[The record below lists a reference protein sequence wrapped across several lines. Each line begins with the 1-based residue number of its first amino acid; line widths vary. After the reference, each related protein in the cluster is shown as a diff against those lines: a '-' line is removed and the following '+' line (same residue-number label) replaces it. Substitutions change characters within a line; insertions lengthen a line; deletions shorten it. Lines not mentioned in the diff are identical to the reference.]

1 MSLAPLPE
9 AGPLQSAGPPG
20 RKTPG
25 RSSGSHK
32 ASLSFTAASRRE
44 APHSR
49 SHLGPEPYPKLL
61 HLGVEVGW
69 QQGRRG
75 GGGGPCS
82 GLTRQ
87 QQQRGAG
94 SGGALNPKNLRS
106 ERTAPTAPPLRCAQ
120 PCRDP
125 QQRVRDGHLPGP
137 PEQEGPGW
145 GARHWELG
153 LSPSVSVLKSME
165 SACSSAWRGRF
176 QSARVRM

>member
-75 GGGGPCS
+75 GGGGRVLRTNTTAAAARS
-82 GLTRQ
+82 GKW
-87 QQQRGAG
+87 RGPEPQK
-94 SGGALNPKNLRS
+94 SALREDCPQG
-106 ERTAPTAPPLRCAQ
+106 PPLRCAQ

>member
-106 ERTAPTAPPLRCAQ
+106 ERTAPKAPPSAVPSPAGTLSSGCGTDTCLGPRNRRGQDGA
-120 PCRDP
+120 PVTGSWGCR
-125 QQRVRDGHLPGP
+125 P
-137 PEQEGPGW
+137 P
-145 GARHWELG
+145 
-153 LSPSVSVLKSME
+153 
-165 SACSSAWRGRF
+165 SAS
-176 QSARVRM
+176 